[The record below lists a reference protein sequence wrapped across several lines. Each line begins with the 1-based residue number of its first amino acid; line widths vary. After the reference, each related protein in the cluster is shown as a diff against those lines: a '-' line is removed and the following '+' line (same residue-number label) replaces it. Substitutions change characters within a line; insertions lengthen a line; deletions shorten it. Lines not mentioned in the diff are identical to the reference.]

1 MSLRTGPDF
10 WRLPKTDTYVL
21 STMGKGW
28 AVGKYLPSSDNSRSD
43 VFSPHDGKNIPQIDQ
58 NYDYGVQASSA
69 HRSFYDAKHDRQ
81 VLWGAT
87 GGPLCTKKQ
96 DWSGLM
102 AFPRVVELDPE
113 DSSRL
118 VSFPMPE
125 LSKLWTSTT
134 RTASSFEVAA
144 GAAHRL
150 PSSFGGNQLDLH
162 FSFNASAAAARTFGV
177 RVLAPPAANGDGGV
191 NVTLSTKPGSGVAT
205 LGGGAVAPAGPRSP
219 ASRTDFLITGGTIE
233 LRVLVDHAL
242 VEIFAEGGRSTA
254 TAWLCAPS
262 PTGDLGV
269 EIFNAGPAALAMS
282 SVVSHK
288 IASVNR
294 LPWE

>member
-1 MSLRTGPDF
+1 MRTGPDF

-28 AVGKYLPSSDNSRSD
+28 AVGKYLPNSDNSRSD

-118 VSFPMPE
+118 VSFPLPE
-125 LSKLWTSTT
+125 LSKLWTNTT
-134 RTASSFEVAA
+134 TASSFEVAA

-162 FSFNASAAAARTFGV
+162 FSFN
-177 RVLAPPAANGDGGV
+177 
-191 NVTLSTKPGSGVAT
+191 
-205 LGGGAVAPAGPRSP
+205 
-219 ASRTDFLITGGTIE
+219 
-233 LRVLVDHAL
+233 
-242 VEIFAEGGRSTA
+242 
-254 TAWLCAPS
+254 
-262 PTGDLGV
+262 
-269 EIFNAGPAALAMS
+269 
-282 SVVSHK
+282 
-288 IASVNR
+288 
-294 LPWE
+294 

>member
-1 MSLRTGPDF
+1 MHF
-10 WRLPKTDTYVL
+10 
-21 STMGKGW
+21 
-28 AVGKYLPSSDNSRSD
+28 N
-43 VFSPHDGKNIPQIDQ
+43 
-58 NYDYGVQASSA
+58 
-69 HRSFYDAKHDRQ
+69 
-81 VLWGAT
+81 
-87 GGPLCTKKQ
+87 
-96 DWSGLM
+96 
-102 AFPRVVELDPE
+102 
-113 DSSRL
+113 
-118 VSFPMPE
+118 
-125 LSKLWTSTT
+125 
-134 RTASSFEVAA
+134 
-144 GAAHRL
+144 
-150 PSSFGGNQLDLH
+150 

-177 RVLAPPAANGDGGV
+177 RVLAPPAANGGV

-233 LRVLVDHAL
+233 LRILVDHAL

-262 PTGDLGV
+262 PAEDLGV
-269 EIFNAGPAALAMS
+269 EIFNAGPAALAVS